1 MQDKFCGTEKVSN
14 NTLHVKYFWASS
26 SGSFEFWKSL
36 IIHAVSGACFIK
48 SKWKCTAN
56 LSWAHARSVKSNVIF
71 THFLNDDTT
80 FKSPRQVS
88 YHTLLG
94 TMQIK
99 QKRHSPDINIHTW
112 VDKKVIK
119 FHRICTFRYPNCLLS
134 IQISSWNSWPEANKK
149 PQNSKFNKS
158 RTSSFSWS

>member
-1 MQDKFCGTEKVSN
+1 M
-14 NTLHVKYFWASS
+14 
-26 SGSFEFWKSL
+26 
-36 IIHAVSGACFIK
+36 IP
-48 SKWKCTAN
+48 
-56 LSWAHARSVKSNVIF
+56 
-71 THFLNDDTT
+71 

-88 YHTLLG
+88 YHALLG

-99 QKRHSPDINIHTW
+99 QKRHCPDINIHTW

-149 PQNSKFNKS
+149 PQNSLVNSTKAEPHPFLDPNATFHFKIQLQNVLLS
-158 RTSSFSWS
+158 PLRPED